1 MRNYILDYRQVKES
15 QYLHMSVL
23 SLHSGLTSRTKKGK
37 VEAVDTRPSGLERA
51 VSGQKVGVDV
61 QVLRT

>member
-1 MRNYILDYRQVKES
+1 
-15 QYLHMSVL
+15 MSVL
-23 SLHSGLTSRTKKGK
+23 SLHCGLTPRTKKGK